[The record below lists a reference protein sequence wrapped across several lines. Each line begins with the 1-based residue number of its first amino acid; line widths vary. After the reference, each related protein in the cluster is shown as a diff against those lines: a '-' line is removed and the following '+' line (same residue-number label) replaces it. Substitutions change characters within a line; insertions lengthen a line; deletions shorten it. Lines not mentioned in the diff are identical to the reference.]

1 MSILE
6 FPARSAPLDKQR
18 RLSQDGPELGGSEVE
33 MGMEKMEQEMRAVKD
48 HGPYANGAA
57 FVDGRFVPV
66 AEARVPILDW
76 GFLRSDATYDVAHVW
91 RGSFFRLEDYLD
103 RFERS
108 MEHLRLSP
116 PYDRSE
122 IRDILVEC
130 VRLSGLRDA
139 YAEVICTRGIPRPGS
154 RDPRDCENRFYAF
167 VVPFIWIADPEK
179 QERGL
184 HAVIGSKQRIA
195 PESVDPTVKN
205 YHWLDLETGLLES
218 YDRGGETVILVDA
231 EDNIVEG
238 PGFNVFAVKNDTIS
252 TPDRGVL
259 EGITRKT
266 IIELAAEHG
275 IQLQARPVPAD
286 ELRRADEVFLSST
299 AGGVIPVTT
308 VDGGAVGNGE
318 PGPVTLRL
326 REAYWEL
333 HDDPRFSMPVRYD

>member
-1 MSILE
+1 M
-6 FPARSAPLDKQR
+6 D
-18 RLSQDGPELGGSEVE
+18 
-33 MGMEKMEQEMRAVKD
+33 MEKIEKDERTAKD
-48 HGPYANGAA
+48 HGSYADGAA

-91 RGSFFRLEDYLD
+91 RGSFFRLEDHLD

-130 VRLSGLRDA
+130 VRLSGLRNA
-139 YAEVICTRGIPRPGS
+139 YAEIICTRGIPRPGS
-154 RDPRDCENRFYAF
+154 RDPRDCDNRFYAF
-167 VVPFIWIADPEK
+167 VVPFIWIADPDK
-179 QERGL
+179 QEQGL
-184 HAVIGSKQRIA
+184 YAEIGSKQRIQ

-205 YHWLDLETGLLES
+205 YHWLDLETGLLEA

-231 EDNIVEG
+231 EDNVVEG

-266 IIELAAEHG
+266 IIELAAEHS
-275 IQLQARPVPAD
+275 IQLEARPVPAD

-318 PGPVTLRL
+318 PGALTRRL
-326 REAYWEL
+326 RDGYWDL
-333 HDDPRFSMPVRYD
+333 HDDPRFSLPVRYD

>member
-1 MSILE
+1 ME

-18 RLSQDGPELGGSEVE
+18 RLSQDGPELRGSEVE
-33 MGMEKMEQEMRAVKD
+33 MGTKKMEQEGRAAKD
-48 HGPYANGAA
+48 HGPYAEGAA

-66 AEARVPILDW
+66 GEARVPILDW
-76 GFLRSDATYDVAHVW
+76 GFLRSDATYDVVHVW

-116 PYDRSE
+116 PYDRGE

-139 YAEVICTRGIPRPGS
+139 YAEVICTRGIPKPGS

-259 EGITRKT
+259 EGITRKS

-275 IQLQARPVPAD
+275 IPLEARPVPAD

-326 REAYWEL
+326 RKAYWEL
-333 HDDPRFSMPVRYD
+333 HDDPRFSVPVRYD

>member
-1 MSILE
+1 
-6 FPARSAPLDKQR
+6 
-18 RLSQDGPELGGSEVE
+18 
-33 MGMEKMEQEMRAVKD
+33 
-48 HGPYANGAA
+48 
-57 FVDGRFVPV
+57 
-66 AEARVPILDW
+66 
-76 GFLRSDATYDVAHVW
+76 
-91 RGSFFRLEDYLD
+91 
-103 RFERS
+103 
-108 MEHLRLSP
+108 MEHLHLSP

-122 IRDILVEC
+122 IRDILIEC

-139 YAEVICTRGIPRPGS
+139 YAEIICTRGIPRPGS

-205 YHWLDLETGLLES
+205 YHWLDLETGLLEA
-218 YDRGGETVILVDA
+218 YERGGETVILVDA
-231 EDNIVEG
+231 EDNVVEG
-238 PGFNVFAVKNDTIS
+238 PGFNVFAVEHGTIS

-275 IQLQARPVPAD
+275 MQPEARPIPAG
-286 ELRRADEVFLSST
+286 ELGQADEVFLSST

-308 VDGGAVGNGE
+308 VDGEAVGNGE
-318 PGPVTLRL
+318 PGPVTRQLRD
-326 REAYWEL
+326 AYWDL
-333 HDDPRFSMPVRYD
+333 HDDPRFSLPVHYD

>member
-1 MSILE
+1 MERSS
-6 FPARSAPLDKQR
+6 PAWLDNYEW
-18 RLSQDGPELGGSEVE
+18 LSQDGEELGGSEVD
-33 MGMEKMEQEMRAVKD
+33 MEKIDKDANAAKD
-48 HGPYANGAA
+48 HESYAHGAA

-91 RGSFFRLEDYLD
+91 RGSFFRLEDHLD

-116 PYDRSE
+116 PYDRSA

-139 YAEVICTRGIPRPGS
+139 YAEIICTRGIPRPGS

-184 HAVIGSKQRIA
+184 HAVVGSKQRIA

-205 YHWLDLETGLLES
+205 YHWLDLETGLLEA
-218 YDRGGETVILVDA
+218 YERGGETVILVDA
-231 EDNIVEG
+231 KDNVVEG
-238 PGFNVFAVKNDTIS
+238 PGFNVFAVANGAIS
-252 TPDRGVL
+252 TPDSGVL

-266 IIELAAEHG
+266 IIELAAQHG
-275 IQLQARPVPAD
+275 IQLEVRPVPAG
-286 ELRRADEVFLSST
+286 ELRLAEEVFLSST

-308 VDGGAVGNGE
+308 VDGEAVGNGE
-318 PGPVTLRL
+318 PGPVTRKL
-326 REAYWEL
+326 REAYWDL
-333 HDDPRFSMPVRYD
+333 HDDPRFSLPVHYD